1 MRLPISQ
8 ARVKQCDCGVTHAVY
23 VVETYAVAGHGAD
36 GRPQGI
42 GHYEIQVAPDQD
54 PDAPRVALIATD
66 PRIVDCLLAAED
78 LPRRYDLTWHR
89 IETRLGP
96 RYLIDRTREYR

>member
-23 VVETYAVAGHGAD
+23 VVQTYAVDGHGPGD
-36 GRPQGI
+36 QRGI
-42 GHYEIQVAPDQD
+42 THYEIQVAPDQD
-54 PDAPRVALIATD
+54 PEAPRVALIATD
-66 PRIVDCLLAAED
+66 PRIVDCLCSAED

-89 IETRLGP
+89 IETRFGP